1 MLWSRRPALPVE
13 EKGQPIGRVTLAEL
27 SRRAA
32 RPQ

>member
-1 MLWSRRPALPVE
+1 MLWSGRQSLPVE
-13 EKGQPIGRVTLAEL
+13 ENGQQIGRVTLAEL